1 MKVVKESTQEFNSS
15 AEITSN
21 KLAERFASKR
31 MSKQLKRSTEERI
44 EYDGSTVMPITHY
57 EDLITH
63 DTVYLEMLNELQND
77 YMTKVAKL
85 MSQVQKYAEIP
96 AKRVQHLDK
105 FIEIN
110 ELKSKMFSNR
120 RKIRVH
126 KDLLRQKE
134 VHFEDIAKPEFER
147 SCKEWETDNVFED
160 YQKRIFDIN
169 LNFVTNI
176 DSLIA
181 NLDKD
186 DADKMNYIKKKVK
199 EEVVWWNNLTEIKQA
214 NREIKNV
221 WFQGIKTLVDRYNE
235 LKEKGSKSKKG

>member
-1 MKVVKESTQEFNSS
+1 MKVVKESTQEFNST

-31 MSKQLKRSTEERI
+31 MSKQLRRSTEERI

-57 EDLITH
+57 TDLITH
-63 DTVYLEMLNELQND
+63 DTVYLETLHELQND

-85 MSQVQKYAEIP
+85 MNQVQKYAEIP

-110 ELKSKMFSNR
+110 EIKKRMFTIR
-120 RKIRVH
+120 RQIRVQ
-126 KDLLRQKE
+126 KDLLHQKE
-134 VHFEDIAKPEFER
+134 MHFEEIAKPEFER
-147 SCKEWETDNVFED
+147 SCKEWETNNVFED

-181 NLDKD
+181 NLNED
-186 DADKMNYIKKKVK
+186 DATKMKYIKTKAN
-199 EEVVWWNNLTEIKQA
+199 EEVAWWNNLTEIKKG

-235 LKEKGSKSKKG
+235 LKEKGSKSK